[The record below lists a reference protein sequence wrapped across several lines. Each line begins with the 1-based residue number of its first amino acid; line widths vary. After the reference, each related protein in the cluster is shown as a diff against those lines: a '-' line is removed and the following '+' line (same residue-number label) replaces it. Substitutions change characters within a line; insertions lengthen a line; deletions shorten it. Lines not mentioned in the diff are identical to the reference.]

1 MTSKLHTKRIYMKNN
16 EAHNRLELINGM
28 IYILLAYMSLFF
40 SNLFDCNNCSN

>member
-28 IYILLAYMSLFF
+28 IYILLACMSL
-40 SNLFDCNNCSN
+40 LIVILEEYQTHP

>member
-28 IYILLAYMSLFF
+28 IYILLAYMSL
-40 SNLFDCNNCSN
+40 LIVILEDY